1 MEHKIKLHFFIK
13 IYIFIILS
21 WMYHF
26 FSSMSMFD
34 NFLCEKHIKGSKL
47 DIRTYRLLEKCKQF
61 KDLNSTHLKEDILN
75 NVINNEKYIYIN
87 EKGNM
92 RKRKHSD
99 GRSVNNKGGCK
110 YAVKN
115 RSTIFDTKKLSRIE
129 KKIFKELDYI
139 DFLENNKT
147 ISDKL
152 YKKIILKK
160 FSLRI
165 AAPLILF
172 LLLSVSMILDFF
184 GFKGIMGGLYYVLKI
199 ISDGWYRKFHECLE
213 KSSLGSL
220 LKSTNKI
227 PWNRKETVGTNANGF
242 HAYVEGFFGYIIY
255 FLPFLILGVTVI
267 LAIIIYHKKVKKY
280 QKIKF
285 GKR

>member
-1 MEHKIKLHFFIK
+1 
-13 IYIFIILS
+13 
-21 WMYHF
+21 
-26 FSSMSMFD
+26 MFD
-34 NFLCEKHIKGSKL
+34 NFLYEKHIRGSKL
-47 DIRTYRLLEKCKQF
+47 DIRTYRLLEKCKQI
-61 KDLNSTHLKEDILN
+61 KDMKSTHLKEDILN
-75 NVINNEKYIYIN
+75 SVINNEKYVYIN

-99 GRSVNNKGGCK
+99 GRSVNNIGGCK

-115 RSTIFDTKKLSRIE
+115 KRTIFDTKKLSCIE

-172 LLLSVSMILDFF
+172 LLLLVSMILDFF
-184 GFKGIMGGLYYVLKI
+184 GFKGIMRGLYYVLKI
-199 ISDGWYRKFHECLE
+199 ISKGWYQKFHAYLE
-213 KSSLGSL
+213 KSSLGPL
-220 LKSTNKI
+220 LKSMNKI
-227 PWNRKETVGTNANGF
+227 PWKPGETVGENGKGF

-267 LAIIIYHKKVKKY
+267 LYIIIYHKKVKKY

>member
-1 MEHKIKLHFFIK
+1 
-13 IYIFIILS
+13 
-21 WMYHF
+21 
-26 FSSMSMFD
+26 MFD
-34 NFLCEKHIKGSKL
+34 NFLCEKHIRKSKL
-47 DIRTYRLLEKCKQF
+47 DIRTYRLLDKCKQIM
-61 KDLNSTHLKEDILN
+61 DLSSTHLKEDILN
-75 NVINNEKYIYIN
+75 NVINNEKKIYIN

-92 RKRKHSD
+92 RKRKHPD
-99 GRSVNNKGGCK
+99 GRSVNNEGGCK

-115 RSTIFDTKKLSRIE
+115 KCIIFDTKKLSRME

-147 ISDKL
+147 VSDKL

-165 AAPLILF
+165 AAPLILL

-184 GFKGIMGGLYYVLKI
+184 GFKGIMRGLYYVLKI
-199 ISDGWYRKFHECLE
+199 ISTGWYQKFHKCLE
-213 KSSLGSL
+213 KSFLSPL
-220 LKSTNKI
+220 LKSMNKM
-227 PWNRKETVGTNANGF
+227 PWKPGGTVGANGDGF
-242 HAYVEGFFGYIIY
+242 HRYVEGFFGYIIY